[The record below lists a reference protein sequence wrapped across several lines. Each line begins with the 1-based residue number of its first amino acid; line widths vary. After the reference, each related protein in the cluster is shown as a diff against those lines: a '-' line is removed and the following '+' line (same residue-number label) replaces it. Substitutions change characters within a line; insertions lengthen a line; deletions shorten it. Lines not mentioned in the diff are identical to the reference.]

1 MTEQLTYLLV
11 EQLRIE
17 ESEVLKYLGV
27 WIDNDLRFSVHVENC
42 ISKISKGIFVLRYF
56 KKFCQHSLLMQIYHS
71 FIVGNMNYCL
81 STWSFCSD
89 KLVDRIFKLQ
99 KKAMR
104 IIFGMKTEDSCHEL
118 FKKHKLLTFPAMII
132 LKRATYIQE
141 NSKQITKLSDQHN
154 FNTRNKNKF
163 ITPREN
169 EYVKQCLLCYN
180 ALPLKDLKIDDNT
193 ELQKFSK
200 LITEFLVEKE
210 FYAVRE
216 LV

>member
-1 MTEQLTYLLV
+1 
-11 EQLRIE
+11 
-17 ESEVLKYLGV
+17 
-27 WIDNDLRFSVHVENC
+27 
-42 ISKISKGIFVLRYF
+42 
-56 KKFCQHSLLMQIYHS
+56 
-71 FIVGNMNYCL
+71 
-81 STWSFCSD
+81 
-89 KLVDRIFKLQ
+89 
-99 KKAMR
+99 
-104 IIFGMKTEDSCHEL
+104 
-118 FKKHKLLTFPAMII
+118 MII

-216 LV
+216 LVQTFIQSNSLEELSNLTIMHFSNFECQY